1 MFGGIVRESFLVSGD
16 SLIRIGF
23 WTELAAAAEYYAWT
37 RPIEATASGF
47 EVVIPHESFS
57 SVPVLVD
64 PVGEYQLIV
73 DGERFRMSETF
84 DSPTSVMIEV
94 ESSLLVL
101 SWFRE
106 C

>member
-16 SLIRIGF
+16 SLTRIGF

-37 RPIEATASGF
+37 MPVETSDAGF
-47 EVVIPHESFS
+47 DVVVPRESFS

-73 DGERFRMSETF
+73 DDNEFGLSGKI
-84 DSPTSVMIEV
+84 DAPTSVVIEV
-94 ESSLLVL
+94 ESSMLISGWL
-101 SWFRE
+101 E
-106 C
+106 GC